1 MRAVTTTRRRAL
13 VLVAALVAVVGLV
26 TGATVAASKAGLA
39 APTITSA
46 PAANSGS
53 TSATFAFSGPG
64 GASFQC
70 SLDNAAY
77 TSCTSPKA
85 YSVLAQGS
93 HTFAVKAL
101 KGSDVSDP
109 TAYTWKVDTVAPPAP
124 SLTAK
129 PSNPSNTAN
138 PSFAFTDAEPGVT
151 FRCGLDGATPAACTT
166 PKSYSGL
173 AQGSHTFAVLAVD
186 AAGNVGPDNDIH
198 LGDRHDRARRSDDH
212 AEADRPDL
220 ERDEHLRVDRSGG
233 RRHVSVLA
241 RERRVVHVHS
251 PYTWVI
257 DTTNYGQHQFAVRSI
272 DAAGNM
278 SAGTYYSFKYE
289 KGLPTSG
296 MPFQISGSMT
306 GLTLGIWRPVAV
318 TLTNPNPVPIFVT
331 SLTMTVNAARTPAA
345 ARARRTSSSPSHPPR
360 PPRGPRPG
368 QRQRRAAG
376 AGRDGAADPAQGPSD
391 RQPGRVQGQDL
402 RAELLRDG
410 EQLT

>member
-39 APTITSA
+39 APTITSS

-85 YSVLAQGS
+85 YNVLAQGS
-93 HTFAVKAL
+93 HTFSVKAL

-124 SLTAK
+124 SLTTK

-138 PSFAFTDAEPGVT
+138 PSFAFTDSEPSVT

-173 AQGSHTFAVLAVD
+173 AQGSHTFVVLAVD
-186 AAGNVGPDNDIH
+186 AAGNVGPTTTFTWVIDTIAPGAPTITQKPTDPTSNATNTFAWT
-198 LGDRHDRARRSDDH
+198 G
-212 AEADRPDL
+212 AEAGVTSQCSL
-220 ERDEHLRVDRSGG
+220 ENG
-233 RRHVSVLA
+233 A
-241 RERRVVHVHS
+241 WFTCTS

-272 DAAGNM
+272 DAAGNI
-278 SAGTYYSFKYE
+278 SAGTHYSFKYE
-289 KGLPTSG
+289 KGLPTTG

-306 GLTLGIWRPVAV
+306 GLTLGTWKPITL
-318 TLTNPNPVPIFVT
+318 TLTNPNPVPIYVT
-331 SLTMTVNAARTPAA
+331 SLTVSVNTSQDPVGCSSVTNVELAQSSASSTQRVLVPANG
-345 ARARRTSSSPSHPPR
+345 SVVL
-360 PPRGPRPG
+360 
-368 QRQRRAAG
+368 
-376 AGRDGAADPAQGPSD
+376 PAQGVTAPQIRLKD
-391 RQPGRVQGQDL
+391 LPTVNQDACKGKSFAL
-402 RAELLRDG
+402 NYSGTANN
-410 EQLT
+410 